1 MNADEILEYC
11 LKKLAGTVLVNS
23 WGERGIFYN
32 PEGKLKRGI
41 YVLTVKGKD
50 GENDS
55 SSNLD
60 RDEIFRVNLGV
71 RKATFSKLFG
81 AIPKRPGKGET
92 VSMQYDF
99 SSTDCILPHPVYA
112 WMGWIC
118 SLNPSKKTF
127 AELKPLI
134 QEAYDYAK
142 EKYAKKKL

>member
-55 SSNLD
+55 
-60 RDEIFRVNLGV
+60 V
-71 RKATFSKLFG
+71 
-81 AIPKRPGKGET
+81 
-92 VSMQYDF
+92 
-99 SSTDCILPHPVYA
+99 
-112 WMGWIC
+112 
-118 SLNPSKKTF
+118 
-127 AELKPLI
+127 
-134 QEAYDYAK
+134 
-142 EKYAKKKL
+142 